1 MSLCGRKVRN
11 ISQQLVDVEVNTTLV
26 KLIGYVGTP
35 QSAGR
40 NPHQFFFV
48 NGRYMNHPYFR
59 RAVLQAYERMI
70 AADDTP
76 QFFLRLEV
84 DPSTIDVNIHPTK
97 TEIKFENEREI
108 WSIITIAIKEALGKF
123 HVVPTI
129 DFDTTDSIDIPVAI
143 QSDTHP
149 DMPQVAFNPDYNPFQ
164 NTQNRSIS
172 SQSAPRNWQ
181 KLFEVRGDSRD
192 RGSTEQGIVNM
203 EQETTLHSSFLPLPF
218 INEDSKTEVSQ
229 LSTFNSQLSTD
240 TLLYKNRYLCM
251 PMKTGLMMIDIQ
263 RAITRICYDN
273 LLMQVEK
280 SSGISQK
287 LLFPEVLELMLDDK
301 CIFTEIEQELRGVG
315 FEFSEFG
322 KSMYRIEG
330 VPALLSEGVD
340 VLKIL
345 ETILFKVKTSGC
357 SVSAQLH
364 QIIASII
371 SQNEATM
378 RIKRNMTIEERNVL
392 VGQLFVS
399 SNPNNAP
406 DGKKII
412 NILSDDVI
420 DAMF

>member
-1 MSLCGRKVRN
+1 
-11 ISQQLVDVEVNTTLV
+11 
-26 KLIGYVGTP
+26 
-35 QSAGR
+35 
-40 NPHQFFFV
+40 
-48 NGRYMNHPYFR
+48 
-59 RAVLQAYERMI
+59 
-70 AADDTP
+70 
-76 QFFLRLEV
+76 
-84 DPSTIDVNIHPTK
+84 
-97 TEIKFENEREI
+97 
-108 WSIITIAIKEALGKF
+108 
-123 HVVPTI
+123 
-129 DFDTTDSIDIPVAI
+129 
-143 QSDTHP
+143 
-149 DMPQVAFNPDYNPFQ
+149 
-164 NTQNRSIS
+164 
-172 SQSAPRNWQ
+172 
-181 KLFEVRGDSRD
+181 
-192 RGSTEQGIVNM
+192 
-203 EQETTLHSSFLPLPF
+203 
-218 INEDSKTEVSQ
+218 
-229 LSTFNSQLSTD
+229 
-240 TLLYKNRYLCM
+240 M